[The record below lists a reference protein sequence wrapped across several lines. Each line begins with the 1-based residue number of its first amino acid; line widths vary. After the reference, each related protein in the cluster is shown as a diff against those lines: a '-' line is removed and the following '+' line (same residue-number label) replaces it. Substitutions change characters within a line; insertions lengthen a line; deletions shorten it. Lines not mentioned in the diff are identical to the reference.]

1 MTQEHGQE
9 GAQKMGFWGGGDDD
23 RARGSSCG
31 GRTEA
36 KGKMQLPRA
45 DEREQLCR
53 QTVASAAYRALF

>member
-1 MTQEHGQE
+1 
-9 GAQKMGFWGGGDDD
+9 MGRKVHRRWGSGGGGDDD